1 MFLTAVLPSII
12 TFCIEK
18 FIDRNNLYPGFSLN
32 RRLLYTEL
40 KKVCL
45 TKCLLYCFYTA

>member
-12 TFCIEK
+12 NFSIEK
-18 FIDRNNLYPGFSLN
+18 FDRQNLYPEFGVN